1 MANEIEK
8 QRLIRQLN
16 EAKRKCSVNT
26 AEIDRLR
33 KQRRKIEDSIA
44 KINDSRAVYR
54 RESEDMQ
61 QMTYSKKSEFSN
73 TVTILNLLKG
83 FQSFFEQIEYED
95 TEAMKKK
102 IKELSEKKEE
112 VIKRIDLLER
122 DNYQLNQLIQRLN
135 REISKIEVEQ

>member
-102 IKELSEKKEE
+102 N
-112 VIKRIDLLER
+112 KRI
-122 DNYQLNQLIQRLN
+122 
-135 REISKIEVEQ
+135 K

>member
-33 KQRRKIEDSIA
+33 QQRRKIEDGIA
-44 KINDSRAVYR
+44 KINDSRAAYR

-83 FQSFFEQIEYED
+83 FQSFFEQIECED
-95 TEAMKKK
+95 TEAMKKE
-102 IKELSEKKEE
+102 IKELSDKKEE